1 MNVKND
7 YYINC
12 GSWKDDDDG
21 IFLPERN
28 IGKGIAPW
36 PLMCV
41 CLCVHVML
49 RMESFIQHIFY
60 RLPKKLYQIKILKV
74 SIEMNDKFL

>member
-36 PLMCV
+36 PLMYVSV
-41 CLCVHVML
+41 CARHA
-49 RMESFIQHIFY
+49 SNGIIY
-60 RLPKKLYQIKILKV
+60 SAY
-74 SIEMNDKFL
+74 FLSVAKEIISNKNSQGLD